1 MFHCFKFLRDAC
13 LKSHQVVVAVFAHE
27 GSAAVG
33 SCRVGTVLTHY
44 IPIGF
49 GEECRGKHSYRDHG
63 GKLWSYN
70 SLKMYVKIRFIAII
84 KTNSHSQK
92 KQTAFHKLKL
102 SQNTIWLCIC
112 KSYFV
117 NVNCYLQ
124 IYKPFFVNVN

>member
-1 MFHCFKFLRDAC
+1 MNLLNVTVKQAVVVFTLVDQKEKKCAENGLMFHCFKFLRDAC

-70 SLKMYVKIRFIAII
+70 SLKMYVKI
-84 KTNSHSQK
+84 
-92 KQTAFHKLKL
+92 
-102 SQNTIWLCIC
+102 
-112 KSYFV
+112 
-117 NVNCYLQ
+117 
-124 IYKPFFVNVN
+124 